1 MKVQPWQLILVL
13 GGAVYLF
20 ASRMKN
26 YLLPPVLP
34 ARMRNDAMGLGHFGA
49 PRGDR
54 THKGLD
60 IIAAPGAT
68 VRAPLAGVVKRI
80 GYVYP
85 GNFDFQFV
93 EIQGA
98 NGDLVRLMYVTPSPG
113 IVRQAVNRGDI
124 VGTAQPIAAH
134 HGGGMINH
142 VHLDLK
148 REGKFLDPLQFFE
161 LVT

>member
-1 MKVQPWQLILVL
+1 MKMQPWALLLVL
-13 GGAVYLF
+13 GGAVYLLT
-20 ASRMKN
+20 SRMKS

-34 ARMRNDAMGLGHFGA
+34 ARMRNDAAGLGHFGA

-60 IIAAPGAT
+60 IIAAPGAF

-93 EIQGA
+93 EIEGD
-98 NGDLVRLMYVTPSPG
+98 NGDLVRVLYVAPLPG
-113 IVRQAVNRGDI
+113 IVRRTVGRGDAI
-124 VGTAQPIAAH
+124 GTAQPIAAH

-142 VHLDLK
+142 VHVELI
-148 REGKFLDPLQFFE
+148 REGKKLDPLQFLE

>member
-1 MKVQPWQLILVL
+1 MKVQPWQLLLVL

-20 ASRMKN
+20 ASRMKT

-80 GYVYP
+80 GYVYA

-93 EIQGA
+93 EIEGD
-98 NGDLVRLMYVTPSPG
+98 NGDLARVMYVTPLPG
-113 IVRQAVNRGDI
+113 IVRRAVNRGDAI
-124 VGTAQPIAAH
+124 GTAQPIAAH

-142 VHLDLK
+142 VHLELK
-148 REGKFLDPLQFFE
+148 RSGNFIDPLQFLQ

>member
-1 MKVQPWQLILVL
+1 MKVQPWQLLLVL

-20 ASRMKN
+20 ALRMKT
-26 YLLPPVLP
+26 YLLAPVLP

-68 VRAPLAGVVKRI
+68 VRAPLDGWVKRI
-80 GYVYP
+80 GYVYS
-85 GNFDFQFV
+85 GNFNFSFV
-93 EIQGA
+93 EIEGR
-98 NGDLVRLMYVTPSPG
+98 NFDLVRLMYVTPSPG

-124 VGTAQPIAAH
+124 IGTAQPIAAH

-148 REGKFLDPLQFFE
+148 RSGKFLDPLQFLE

>member
-1 MKVQPWQLILVL
+1 MKVQPWQLLLVL

-20 ASRMKN
+20 ASRMKT

-54 THKGLD
+54 THGGLD

-80 GYVYP
+80 GYVYV

-93 EIQGA
+93 EIEGE
-98 NGDLVRLMYVTPSPG
+98 NGDLVRVMYVAPLPG
-113 IVRQAVNRGDI
+113 IVRRSVHRGDAI
-124 VGTAQPIAAH
+124 GTAQPIAAH
-134 HGGGMINH
+134 HGGGMVNH
-142 VHLDLK
+142 VHLEVI
-148 REGKFLDPLQFFE
+148 RAGKKLDPLQFLE